1 MQASKRW
8 CAKGSADDS
17 GTTLTV
23 PPLLSHSALM
33 RKVSEKLVSSF
44 NIMSTFYFRRSVEKA
59 FQLDEAPSDLHLH
72 ATKPIASNPPHI
84 TSAVDDVM
92 YIVNQVLQRALAT
105 AQRDIVASVLPTVA
119 RVLGADFVGMIQRKM
134 RDEVYPKPAV
144 PGGMPPEA
152 TIVAFLVQLNN
163 LDVATDYVRR
173 IIDSHLNVSP
183 LSAPSTAISVASEVL
198 APGLSS
204 TFPFGSDAA
213 FVASSL
219 RSLRSSFEA
228 QTAELMAEGV
238 LVIFRN
244 VAKPR
249 LRPLLAD
256 ALRDVD
262 YTLSAA
268 DLEDLARATS
278 EGEGGFEVGVAAAQ
292 AENTVPAR
300 FRSGWDALSR
310 PLSRVLTSSN
320 FDRLLSAMVTYVA
333 EALER
338 RTWGYHGKVNALG
351 AVRLERD
358 VAGIVGVVVKE
369 GKYALRDS
377 FTRCSQICTIMN
389 MEEDE
394 WDEVKAGQGER
405 MEDWKIDGEEKERAR
420 AMVRA
425 RRTAEGA

>member
-1 MQASKRW
+1 
-8 CAKGSADDS
+8 
-17 GTTLTV
+17 
-23 PPLLSHSALM
+23 M
-33 RKVSEKLVSSF
+33 RKVFERLISSF

-59 FQLDEAPSDLHLH
+59 FQLDEAPTDLHLH

-92 YIVNQVLQRALAT
+92 YIVNQVIQRALAT
-105 AQRDIVASVLPTVA
+105 AQRDVVASVLPTVA

-134 RDEVYPKPAV
+134 RDEVYPKPNI
-144 PGGMPPEA
+144 PGGMPPET

-173 IIDSHLNVSP
+173 IIGSHLNTP
-183 LSAPSTAISVASEVL
+183 QSATSSAALSVASE
-198 APGLSS
+198 ASGLGSS
-204 TFPFGSDAA
+204 FPFGSDAA
-213 FVASSL
+213 FVASTL
-219 RSLRSSFEA
+219 RSLQSSFEA

-262 YTLSAA
+262 YALSAA

-278 EGEGGFEVGVAAAQ
+278 EGEDGFDVGVAAAQ
-292 AENTVPAR
+292 AENAVPAR
-300 FRSGWDALSR
+300 FRNGWDALSR
-310 PLSRVLTSSN
+310 PLSRVLTNSN

-338 RTWGYHGKVNALG
+338 RIWGYHGKVNALG

-358 VAGIVGVVVKE
+358 LAGIVGVVVKD
-369 GKYALRDS
+369 GKYALRDA

-394 WDEVKAGQGER
+394 WDEVKVGDGER
-405 MEDWKIDGEEKERAR
+405 MDEWKIDGEERERAR
-420 AMVRA
+420 AMIKA
-425 RRTAEGA
+425 RRVADGA